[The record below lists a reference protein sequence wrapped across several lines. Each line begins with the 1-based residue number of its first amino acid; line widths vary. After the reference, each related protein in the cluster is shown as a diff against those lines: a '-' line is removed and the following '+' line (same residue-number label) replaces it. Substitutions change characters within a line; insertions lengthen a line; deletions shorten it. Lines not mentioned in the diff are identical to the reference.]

1 MKKQTVLPFLVAV
14 LVLSLACQTLTNPG
28 AQASPTPPI
37 LFSTP
42 ETPAPQTGSA
52 QLAGLTY
59 ATHDS
64 GTDSNQL
71 WQIGSDGKAVVIS
84 ESGYAIFSPD
94 GTQAAYIDFNGQC
107 SWLLDYEKKEA
118 RPLDCTGSN
127 NPEFFEL
134 DEVIGWAAGQP
145 DTLFMLFN
153 ESFGIG
159 GGTGYFGTL
168 STSTGEKRIFDNQHA
183 VSTVLP
189 SPDGRTVLF
198 SNFDFAALYTLGSDS
213 QPIDLGQYK
222 LGEFKLAYPA
232 WSPDG
237 KTIAWGLMNENGDLK
252 YALGIMDPQT
262 KTSKILHPYSPM
274 LAPVFADGPYV
285 STPQMSSPKPIW
297 SPDGQW
303 LAFEAY
309 VYSQDQNNPQR
320 EAWVIRADGSA
331 ENKLDGKFINWSPDG
346 QWVLYFKPLPNTPS
360 KADLMAAHPD
370 GSNAARIAEV
380 TFDEFLTQAVW
391 SPDSKHLLLRDGETV
406 ALTEAGSWQLNSL
419 SGIEIPPDARL
430 IVWLDSFP
438 MPFSQLTVLPLPT
451 PSAASDF
458 SCPTA
463 PPTRLSVGATG
474 RVTYTDGQ
482 TIRLRSAPEAG
493 DNVIDQLPEG
503 TEFEVIDGPVCTPR
517 IDRADAFVYWKVKV
531 PTRNGISGWLAEGTF
546 NAYFIEPWP

>member
-28 AQASPTPPI
+28 SQASPTPPI

-59 ATHDS
+59 ATYDA

-71 WQIGSDGKAVVIS
+71 WQIGSDGKAVVIAENS
-84 ESGYAIFSPD
+84 YADFSPD
-94 GTQAAYIDFNGQC
+94 GAQAAYINFDSQC

-118 RPLDCTGSN
+118 KPLDCTGSN
-127 NPEFFEL
+127 NPDFFEL
-134 DEVIGWAAGQP
+134 DEVAGWATGQS
-145 DTLFMLFN
+145 DTLFMLFKK
-153 ESFGIG
+153 SFGMG

-168 STSTGEKRIFDNQHA
+168 STSTGEKKIFDNQHA

-189 SPDGRTVLF
+189 SPDGKTVLF
-198 SNFDFAALYTLGSDS
+198 SNLDFAALYTIGGET
-213 QPIDLGQYK
+213 QPIDPGQYK
-222 LGEFKLAYPA
+222 LAEFKLAYPA

-237 KTIAWGLMNENGDLK
+237 KTIAWGMMNKDGDLK
-252 YALGIMDPQT
+252 YAIGIIDPQT
-262 KTSKILHPYSPM
+262 KTAKILHPHSPS
-274 LAPVFADGPYV
+274 LSPAYADGPIAF
-285 STPQMSSPKPIW
+285 TPQMASPKPIW

-303 LAFEAY
+303 LVLEAEI
-309 VYSQDQNNPQR
+309 YSENQNNSQK
-320 EAWVIRADGSA
+320 ESWVIRADGST
-331 ENKLDGKFINWSPDG
+331 ENKLDGKFLNWSPDG
-346 QWVLYFKPLPNTPS
+346 QWVLYFKPLPNTPA
-360 KADLMAAHPD
+360 KADLMAARPD
-370 GSNAARIAEV
+370 GTNPARITEV
-380 TFDEFLTQAVW
+380 TNDEFLTQAVW

-406 ALTEAGSWQLNSL
+406 SLTEAGSWQLNSI
-419 SGIEIPPDARL
+419 SGTEIPPDARL
-430 IVWLDSFP
+430 VKWLSNFP
-438 MPFSQLTVLPLPT
+438 IPYAQLTILPPPT

-463 PPTRLSVGATG
+463 PPIRLSVGATG

-517 IDRADAFVYWKVKV
+517 IDRTDAFVYWKVKV

-546 NAYFIEPWP
+546 SAYFIEPWP